1 MSKGRNRS
9 VPKTVNLKDA
19 RFAYVSVCCQ
29 SIAEK
34 PACSVPQNAK
44 IGTYPKIGIYLGA
57 IPPDDRQ
64 VGLGSWCCSVCKKSC
79 KVTRT
84 KQDASQNSGSK
95 SRVSETVS
103 S

>member
-44 IGTYPKIGIYLGA
+44 IGTYLGA

-64 VGLGSWCCSVCKKSC
+64 VGLGSWRCSVCKKSC
-79 KVTRT
+79 IVTRT